1 MPRIY
6 EVPTHLNVEDTL
18 IGNLTARQ
26 LVRLAAFAALA
37 YGAWDQAVFLPPVAR
52 AVLAGLLVAI
62 GLLSALFQPGG
73 RGLDEWAFAALS
85 YALSPRRLVWQ
96 RPEPHTSQSR
106 QVEGTGWADLSPRL
120 GWGQAEDGADDG
132 DEQGASLFRRL
143 RR

>member
-37 YGAWDQAVFLPPVAR
+37 YGAWDQAVFLPPAPR

-62 GLLSALFQPGG
+62 GLASALLQPGG
-73 RGLDEWAFAALS
+73 RGLDEWVFAALR
-85 YALSPRRLVWQ
+85 YFLSPRRLVWQ
-96 RPEPHTSQSR
+96 RPEPEASDWR
-106 QVEGTGWADLSPRL
+106 QTESTDWADLHPRL
-120 GWGQAEDGADDG
+120 GWGQADDGADDEE
-132 DEQGASLFRRL
+132 EQGASRVGGRRL
-143 RR
+143 